1 MKSKLI
7 LFFICLLGTTGV
19 IAQPNSSTG
28 YYLMLMPNQNIV
40 EVSNGCTLQ
49 LSEGTFFEIYNNYG
63 DGWGGFGASLDV
75 PFIGEERTFGVGGIG
90 FDITQD
96 GYYVFTLTNKGEGN
110 WFVSILRSLV
120 KHGNIAA
127 IPDQTFTGS
136 AIEPEIIV
144 TDGENTLT
152 IGTDYTVSYSDNTNV
167 GTAKATITG
176 IGNYSGTVEKTFS
189 INAKALTAANVSD
202 IAVQTYTGSAITP
215 EITVTDGEN
224 TLTLGTDY
232 TVSYSDNI
240 NAGTA
245 TAKITGKGNY
255 SGTVE
260 KTFTILPGTTVSA
273 QADPYNSGTYYAT
286 FYDSTAS
293 YVADCEV
300 YYVTANADGKFTLV
314 KAEGNIVKA
323 GEGVILKATRETVTL
338 SPTNTSASYD
348 SLLAG
353 SDSDTTVTNAL
364 VLSLGE
370 NGVQFYKY
378 SGSVGAHKAYIEQ

>member
-1 MKSKLI
+1 MKFNNFFSLMKSKLI

-28 YYLMLMPNQNIV
+28 YYLMLSPNQNIV

-49 LSEGTFFEIYNNYG
+49 LSNGTSFEIYNNDG

-144 TDGENTLT
+144 TDGEKTLT
-152 IGTDYTVSYSDNTNV
+152 LGTDYTVSYSDNTNV

-176 IGNYSGTVEKTFS
+176 
-189 INAKALTAANVSD
+189 
-202 IAVQTYTGSAITP
+202 
-215 EITVTDGEN
+215 
-224 TLTLGTDY
+224 
-232 TVSYSDNI
+232 
-240 NAGTA
+240 
-245 TAKITGKGNY
+245 KGNY

-260 KTFTILPGTTVSA
+260 KTFTIFHVTTVSA
-273 QADPYNSGTYYAT
+273 QADPYTPGTYYAT

-300 YYVTANADGKFTLV
+300 YYVTANADGKITLV
-314 KAEGNIVKA
+314 KAEGNIIKA
-323 GEGVILKATRETVTL
+323 GEGVVLKSSSASINLAETNQT
-338 SPTNTSASYD
+338 ASYD
-348 SLLAG
+348 SRLTG
-353 SDSDTTVTNAL
+353 SNSETSVENVL
-364 VLSLGE
+364 VLSLGKD
-370 NGVQFYKY
+370 GVRFYKY
-378 SGSVGAHKAYIEQ
+378 SGSVGANKAYIAQ

>member
-28 YYLMLMPNQNIV
+28 YFLVLNNDLENTV
-40 EVSNGCTLQ
+40 EVSNGSTLS
-49 LSEGTFFEIYNNYG
+49 LTEGDSFEIYNNDG

-136 AIEPEIIV
+136 AIE
-144 TDGENTLT
+144 
-152 IGTDYTVSYSDNTNV
+152 
-167 GTAKATITG
+167 
-176 IGNYSGTVEKTFS
+176 
-189 INAKALTAANVSD
+189 
-202 IAVQTYTGSAITP
+202 P

-353 SDSDTTVTNAL
+353 SDSDITVTNAL

>member
-28 YYLMLMPNQNIV
+28 YFLVLNSDLENTV
-40 EVSNGCTLQ
+40 EVSNGSTLS
-49 LSEGTFFEIYNNYG
+49 LTKGDFFEIYNNNF

-75 PFIGEERTFGVGGIG
+75 PFIGEERTFGNGGIG
-90 FDITQD
+90 FNITQD
-96 GYYVFTLTNKGEGN
+96 GYYVFTLTNKGEEN

-136 AIEPEIIV
+136 AIEPEI
-144 TDGENTLT
+144 
-152 IGTDYTVSYSDNTNV
+152 
-167 GTAKATITG
+167 
-176 IGNYSGTVEKTFS
+176 
-189 INAKALTAANVSD
+189 
-202 IAVQTYTGSAITP
+202 
-215 EITVTDGEN
+215 TVTDGEN

-240 NAGTA
+240 NAGSAKA
-245 TAKITGKGNY
+245 TITGINNY

-260 KTFTILPGTTVSA
+260 KTFTILPVTTVSA
-273 QADPYNSGTYYAT
+273 KADPYSPGTYYTT
-286 FYDSTAS
+286 FYDSTTS

-300 YYVTANADGKFTLV
+300 YYVTANADGKITLV
-314 KAEGNIVKA
+314 KAEGNIIKA
-323 GEGVILKATRETVTL
+323 GEGVVLK
-338 SPTNTSASYD
+338 SSSASINLAETNQTASYN
-348 SLLAG
+348 SLLTG
-353 SDSDTTVTNAL
+353 SNSETTVTNAL

-370 NGVQFYKY
+370 DGMRFYKY
-378 SGSVGAHKAYIEQ
+378 SGTVGAHKAYIEQ